1 MGWAM
6 PGSEPPTKPII
17 GIHDLGEIV
26 GFAYRVYLSNFVVL
40 FGLALFTVPL
50 QLLAGAIER
59 EVNGDAVTNVRQA
72 FQFPIAAVVAI
83 ITSAIVFATHQ
94 VGLGSRPRFSD
105 ALDAVFDRL
114 RALFGTAF
122 LAAGCGLAA
131 LAAAPFL
138 GIWWWRGG
146 KATIDGRRDWW
157 LGFIPGVLTM
167 YLIIRWA
174 FISQAVVI
182 GDKRNWAALSDSA
195 QAVRGSWWR
204 TLAIMLMLALI
215 TVGPFIAA
223 SPAARLD
230 PLAAAAIIGLVQAAT
245 LPFYAI
251 GQTLLYYD
259 LKTRTAVVPQ
269 DPVPLEEEP
278 SA

>member
-1 MGWAM
+1 
-6 PGSEPPTKPII
+6 
-17 GIHDLGEIV
+17 
-26 GFAYRVYLSNFVVL
+26 
-40 FGLALFTVPL
+40 
-50 QLLAGAIER
+50 
-59 EVNGDAVTNVRQA
+59 
-72 FQFPIAAVVAI
+72 
-83 ITSAIVFATHQ
+83 
-94 VGLGSRPRFSD
+94 
-105 ALDAVFDRL
+105 
-114 RALFGTAF
+114 
-122 LAAGCGLAA
+122 
-131 LAAAPFL
+131 
-138 GIWWWRGG
+138 
-146 KATIDGRRDWW
+146 
-157 LGFIPGVLTM
+157 M